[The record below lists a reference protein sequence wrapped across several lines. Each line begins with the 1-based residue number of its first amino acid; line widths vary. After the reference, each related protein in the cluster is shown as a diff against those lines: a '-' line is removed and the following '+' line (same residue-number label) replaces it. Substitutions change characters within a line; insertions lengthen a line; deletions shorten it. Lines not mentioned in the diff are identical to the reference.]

1 MQGAETSQRP
11 QPSPS
16 TKTKIEK
23 SINTAFF
30 RHLLKYV
37 LFAESKGVIKYKEL
51 AAGGQM
57 GEMRKREASDDQCLC
72 QILQWPCLKLTTP
85 WISDLTMP
93 FPIKLFI
100 SSPQGQG
107 QVLQQD
113 DVTFLLASA
122 HSSASTDLF
131 IPHGEGQTLKSS

>member
-1 MQGAETSQRP
+1 
-11 QPSPS
+11 
-16 TKTKIEK
+16 
-23 SINTAFF
+23 
-30 RHLLKYV
+30 
-37 LFAESKGVIKYKEL
+37 
-51 AAGGQM
+51 M